1 MLSQNSETNC
11 TFRYFY
17 SKVCSFQI
25 VSNPYHNILML
36 QTKEEENNIDE
47 VRKHILDTSL
57 IVAAVIGSLA
67 FLISL
72 YRWFLYGFHISH
84 VINFLIIAC
93 VILLAAIRSRLSI
106 NFKAY
111 FLVILIVILTFA
123 DAINYGLLSSARI
136 YLILV
141 PFICIV
147 YLPFRHTLAVFV
159 SMMAFY
165 MVIGFLHHSG
175 TLTLPPNYE
184 ASHYVLE
191 LYPWIINTVH
201 ISVVAF
207 IILLVTR
214 RYINSYT
221 NLISDQ
227 ELVIKER
234 TEDLETANEELIA
247 TNEELLNQREELE
260 NAIENLHK
268 TQKQLIQSEKMA
280 SLGILAA
287 GVAHEINNPLN
298 FINGGVVGIE
308 NYISEHLK
316 DHEADLEPLI
326 EGIQVGVKRASEI
339 VTSLNHYSRHDDA
352 PMIPCDIHTIIDNC
366 LVMMSS
372 QLKYKVD
379 IQKIYTDRPYKL
391 MCNEG
396 KIHQAILNILS
407 NAEHAIADKGSII
420 IATNVEKSK
429 LIITITDTGSGI
441 SKENLPRITD
451 PFFTTKDPGKGTG
464 LGLSIT
470 YNILQEYNGTL
481 DFESQLG
488 IGTKVVVTLPVTE
501 TAKP

>member
-1 MLSQNSETNC
+1 
-11 TFRYFY
+11 
-17 SKVCSFQI
+17 
-25 VSNPYHNILML
+25 ML
-36 QTKEEENNIDE
+36 QLKKDVNTVDE
-47 VRKHILDTSL
+47 VKKHILDTSL
-57 IVAAVIGSLA
+57 VVAAVIGSLA

-72 YRWFLYGFHISH
+72 FRWYNYGFHISH
-84 VINFLIIAC
+84 IINFFVIGFIIF
-93 VILLAAIRSRLSI
+93 LAVKRSRLSI

-111 FLVILIVILTFA
+111 FLIFLVVLLTFA
-123 DAINYGLLSSARI
+123 DAINYGLLSTTRI

-147 YLPFRHTLAVFV
+147 YLSFRRTLVVFIL
-159 SMMAFY
+159 
-165 MVIGFLHHSG
+165 MVIFYFLIGYLHHQG
-175 TLTLPPNYE
+175 ILAIPPEYE
-184 ASHYVLE
+184 ASHYILE

-201 ISVVAF
+201 ISIAAF

-227 ELVIKER
+227 EVVIKER
-234 TEDLETANEELIA
+234 TEDLESANEKLKA
-247 TNEELLNQREELE
+247 TNEELFGQREELE
-260 NAIENLHK
+260 DAIENLHK

-298 FINGGVVGIE
+298 FINGGVVGLE

-316 DHEADLEPLI
+316 DHAADLEPLI

-352 PMIPCDIHTIIDNC
+352 PTIPCDIHTIIDNC

-372 QLKYKVD
+372 QLKYKVE
-379 IQKIYTDRPYKL
+379 IQKIYTDRPYTL
-391 MCNEG
+391 ICNEG

-407 NAEHAIADKGSII
+407 NAEHSISDKGSII
-420 IATNVEKSK
+420 IATHVEKSK
-429 LIITITDTGSGI
+429 LIITITDNGCGI
-441 SKENLPRITD
+441 SQENLPRITD

-481 DFESQLG
+481 NFESQLG

-501 TAKP
+501 TTKP

>member
-1 MLSQNSETNC
+1 
-11 TFRYFY
+11 
-17 SKVCSFQI
+17 
-25 VSNPYHNILML
+25 ML
-36 QTKEEENNIDE
+36 QLKEEVNTVDE
-47 VRKHILDTSL
+47 VKKHILDTSL
-57 IVAAVIGSLA
+57 IVTAVIGSLA

-72 YRWFLYGFHISH
+72 FRWYNYGFHISH

-93 VILLAAIRSRLSI
+93 VILMAVIRSRLSI

-111 FLVILIVILTFA
+111 LLVFLIVLLTFA
-123 DAINYGLLSSARI
+123 DAINYGLFSSARI
-136 YLILV
+136 YLILI
-141 PFICIV
+141 PFVCIV
-147 YLPFRHTLAVFV
+147 YLPFRRTLLVFV
-159 SMMAFY
+159 STIVFY
-165 MVIGFLHHSG
+165 LLIGYLHHHG
-175 TLTLPPNYE
+175 ILAIPPEYDPN
-184 ASHYVLE
+184 HYVLE

-201 ISVVAF
+201 ISVGAF

-227 ELVIKER
+227 EVVIKER
-234 TEDLETANEELIA
+234 TEDLESANEELKA
-247 TNEELLNQREELE
+247 TNEELFGQREELE
-260 NAIENLHK
+260 DAIENLHQ

-298 FINGGVVGIE
+298 FINGGVVGLE
-308 NYISEHLK
+308 NYIGEHLK
-316 DHEADLEPLI
+316 EHATDLEPLI

-372 QLKYKVD
+372 QLKYKVE

-391 MCNEG
+391 ICNEG
-396 KIHQAILNILS
+396 KIHQAMLNILS

-429 LIITITDTGSGI
+429 LIITITDTGCGI
-441 SKENLPRITD
+441 SQENLPRITD

-501 TAKP
+501 TKKPWTI

>member
-1 MLSQNSETNC
+1 MHQL
-11 TFRYFY
+11 
-17 SKVCSFQI
+17 
-25 VSNPYHNILML
+25 
-36 QTKEEENNIDE
+36 KEDVNTVDE

-57 IVAAVIGSLA
+57 VVAAVIGSLA

-72 YRWFLYGFHISH
+72 FRWYNYGFHISH
-84 VINFLIIAC
+84 IINFFVIGSIIF
-93 VILLAAIRSRLSI
+93 LALNRSRLSI

-111 FLVILIVILTFA
+111 FLISLVLILTFA

-141 PFICIV
+141 PFVCIV
-147 YLPFRHTLAVFV
+147 YLPFSRTLVVFI
-159 SMMAFY
+159 SMMVFY
-165 MVIGFLHHSG
+165 LLIGYLHHQG
-175 TLTLPPNYE
+175 ILAIPPEYE
-184 ASHYVLE
+184 ASHYILE

-201 ISVVAF
+201 ISVAAF

-227 ELVIKER
+227 EVVIKER
-234 TEDLETANEELIA
+234 TKDLEAANEELKA
-247 TNEELLNQREELE
+247 TNEELFGQREELE
-260 NAIENLHK
+260 DAIENLHE

-298 FINGGVVGIE
+298 FIYGGVIGLE

-316 DHEADLEPLI
+316 DHATDLEPLI

-339 VTSLNHYSRHDDA
+339 VTSLNHYSRHDDS

-372 QLKYKVD
+372 QLKYKVE
-379 IQKIYTDRPYKL
+379 IQKIYTDRPYTL
-391 MCNEG
+391 ICNEG

-407 NAEHAIADKGSII
+407 NAEHAISDKGSII
-420 IATNVEKSK
+420 IATHVEKSK
-429 LIITITDTGSGI
+429 LIITITDNGCGI
-441 SKENLPRITD
+441 SQENLPRITD

-501 TAKP
+501 TTKP